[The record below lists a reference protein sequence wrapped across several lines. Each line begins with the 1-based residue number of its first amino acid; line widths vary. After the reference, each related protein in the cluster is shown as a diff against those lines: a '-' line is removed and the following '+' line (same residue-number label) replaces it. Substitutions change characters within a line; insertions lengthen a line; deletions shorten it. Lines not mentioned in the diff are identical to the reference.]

1 MNFYYHLNTVAVIK
15 NDRIYK
21 IIDMLTGE
29 EWEKCPGHTGSFLYK
44 WLVQQG
50 FIKLTDEDYIAKAL
64 LLI

>member
-1 MNFYYHLNTVAVIK
+1 MNFYYHLNTVAVVK

-21 IIDMLTGE
+21 IVDMLTGE
-29 EWEKCPGHTGSFLYK
+29 EWEAPGHSGGFLYK
-44 WLVQQG
+44 WLLQQG